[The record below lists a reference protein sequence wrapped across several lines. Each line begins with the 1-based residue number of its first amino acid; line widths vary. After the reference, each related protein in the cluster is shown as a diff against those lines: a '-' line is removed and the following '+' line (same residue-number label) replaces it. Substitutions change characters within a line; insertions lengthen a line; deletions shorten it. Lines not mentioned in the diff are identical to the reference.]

1 LQFLK
6 ASHQELKPLW
16 QSHREQFKTFD
27 DFLLGAAQRG
37 LIRGEIKEY
46 LHRLN
51 APNISKLAKKI
62 ENNLTKLPHL
72 QIAVKLTAAISYRY
86 EICGEKPKWG
96 DLSDITN
103 LISLASVEVFVS
115 DDGGAREM
123 FNLLFPEKKS
133 MSLMQFMD
141 ALMKRVK
148 EK

>member
-1 LQFLK
+1 MQSLK
-6 ASHQELKPLW
+6 AAHQELKPLW
-16 QSHREQFKTFD
+16 ESHKEQFKTFD

-62 ENNLTKLPHL
+62 ENNLSKLPHL

-86 EICGEKPKWG
+86 EICEKKPKWG

-103 LISLASVEVFVS
+103 LISLASIEVFVS
-115 DDGGAREM
+115 DDEGAREM
-123 FNLLFPEKKS
+123 FDLLFPEKKS
-133 MSLMQFMD
+133 MSLMQFID
-141 ALMKRVK
+141 TLMKQVK
-148 EK
+148 ER